1 MKFRHLSR
9 DKRVSAKRHSVAA
22 TVRQKPAVSL
32 VGWRNQS
39 EQRVLT
45 QRAVAIATLGWRL
58 RVQSYPIDLF
68 AKQFVLSGHYR
79 PQRTVA
85 STGGGRH
92 VRTFPEPHIE
102 HPTLSFPLN
111 NKTEICL

>member
-9 DKRVSAKRHSVAA
+9 DKRVSARRYSIAP

-32 VGWRNQS
+32 VGWRNRS

-58 RVQSYPIDLF
+58 RVASYPIGLF
-68 AKQFVLSGHYR
+68 ANGLFFQDIIGLNGQSLLPATADTLKRS
-79 PQRTVA
+79 PN
-85 STGGGRH
+85 
-92 VRTFPEPHIE
+92 PH
-102 HPTLSFPLN
+102 
-111 NKTEICL
+111 

>member
-9 DKRVSAKRHSVAA
+9 DKRVSARRHSVAA

-45 QRAVAIATLGWRL
+45 QRPVAIATLGWRL
-58 RVQSYPIDLF
+58 RVQSYPIGLF
-68 AKQFVLSGHYR
+68 ANSLFFQDIIGVNGQSPLPATADTLRRS
-79 PQRTVA
+79 PN
-85 STGGGRH
+85 
-92 VRTFPEPHIE
+92 PH
-102 HPTLSFPLN
+102 
-111 NKTEICL
+111 